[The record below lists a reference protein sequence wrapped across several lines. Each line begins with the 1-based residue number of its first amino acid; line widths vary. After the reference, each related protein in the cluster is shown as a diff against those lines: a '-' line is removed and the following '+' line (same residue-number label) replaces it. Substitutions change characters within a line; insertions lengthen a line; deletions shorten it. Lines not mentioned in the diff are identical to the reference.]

1 MYQRQ
6 TFRYG
11 GDVSRGRVVGLFGD
25 GKHTV
30 GRRSSKA
37 GVEHLQRLGNNVV
50 LQACLQEL
58 FDRDDA
64 VLVQVQ
70 LPEHVVDLWENCLK
84 NIFI

>member
-6 TFRYG
+6 SFRYG
-11 GDVSRGRVVGLFGD
+11 GDVSRGSVVGLFGD

-37 GVEHLQRLGNNVV
+37 GVEHLQRFGYDVV
-50 LQACLQEL
+50 LQAGLQEL

-70 LPEHVVDLWENCLK
+70 LPEHVVDLWKHCLK
-84 NIFI
+84 Y